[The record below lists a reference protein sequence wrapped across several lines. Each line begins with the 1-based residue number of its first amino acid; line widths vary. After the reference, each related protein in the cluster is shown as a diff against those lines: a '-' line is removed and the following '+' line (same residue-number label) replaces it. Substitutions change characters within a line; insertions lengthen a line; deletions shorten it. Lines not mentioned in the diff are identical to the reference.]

1 MLSKNEHE
9 KLVENVK
16 LIFDYLKTH
25 IVPNIEREIKFNI
38 SNKINFFIYP
48 CEKHCFTIVRTDS
61 ASKYI
66 MREDISSFISE
77 KDSTDTQI
85 MYDITYDDDLM
96 LNLIKNWS
104 ELKLICTKAVSEDSQ
119 LRKLI
124 NNFKV

>member
-1 MLSKNEHE
+1 
-9 KLVENVK
+9 
-16 LIFDYLKTH
+16 
-25 IVPNIEREIKFNI
+25 
-38 SNKINFFIYP
+38 
-48 CEKHCFTIVRTDS
+48 
-61 ASKYI
+61 
-66 MREDISSFISE
+66 
-77 KDSTDTQI
+77 